1 MKTTTTQKNPREP
14 QTKFK
19 CPQCGKSFQNAQG
32 LSGHVRYLHRK
43 PKRPAS
49 LPQPVAKEKAKVGAS
64 PLVSSTGAHEHLQA
78 AFAVL
83 SQRVRETEA
92 EISRLE
98 ALKAEKEIIG
108 REFEAVKVAL
118 QVFGERELVAQ
129 ENGEAKRAKGSIA
142 PDTQE
147 AVGPNEDSSQDRKR
161 GILVAGAKPESTA
174 NDRHRQRGVA
184 GRAKSGRNGQFQGA
198 SAREA
203 PEFTG
208 NKTEFVRAVVQ
219 SCGSAGAAPKDID
232 QVFLHR
238 RIEKSKNAIYN
249 ALDSLVRQKKLKKED
264 GHYFYVESTSE

>member
-1 MKTTTTQKNPREP
+1 MSEP
-14 QTKFK
+14 
-19 CPQCGKSFQNAQG
+19 
-32 LSGHVRYLHRK
+32 
-43 PKRPAS
+43 PK
-49 LPQPVAKEKAKVGAS
+49 
-64 PLVSSTGAHEHLQA
+64 
-78 AFAVL
+78 
-83 SQRVRETEA
+83 
-92 EISRLE
+92 
-98 ALKAEKEIIG
+98 
-108 REFEAVKVAL
+108 
-118 QVFGERELVAQ
+118 
-129 ENGEAKRAKGSIA
+129 
-142 PDTQE
+142 
-147 AVGPNEDSSQDRKR
+147 
-161 GILVAGAKPESTA
+161 